1 MRKGWIGEVFKSEIR
16 KVFAYRADFWIQYL
30 FNIAAHI
37 GVAYFLWDAIFKAN
51 GVTEMQGYSFKG
63 LMFYYLLVPLLGRVI
78 FGSELGAIGRE
89 IYDGSLTRY
98 LIYPVNFFQ
107 YKLSQYFAHSVVYLI
122 QMGIALTAFFLIFGM
137 PEDMSFSAT
146 TLLIIPT
153 LLMAA
158 LLNFAV
164 TTTLELFAFWADN
177 VWTLLV
183 MVRFSVGL
191 LGGGMI
197 PIAFFP
203 EWGEALLR
211 KLPFVYLT
219 AFPADLIMGRM
230 TVSQWLEGSLW
241 MLLWISLFF
250 MAAARVW
257 KAGNYKY
264 TGVGI

>member
-1 MRKGWIGEVFKSEIR
+1 MRNRWITEVFKSEIR

-37 GVAYFLWDAIFKAN
+37 GVAYFLWDAIFKVN
-51 GVTEMQGYSFKG
+51 DVTEMQGYSFKG
-63 LMFYYLLVPLLGRVI
+63 LMFYYLLVPLIGRII

-98 LIYPVNFFQ
+98 LIYPVNFFK
-107 YKLSQYFAHSVVYLI
+107 YKLAQYFAHSLVYSV
-122 QMGIALTAFFLIFGM
+122 QMIIAITIFILIFGV
-137 PEDMSFSAT
+137 PGEVTFSAV

-153 LLMAA
+153 LILSA

-191 LGGGMI
+191 LGGAML

-203 EWGEALLR
+203 EWGEAILR

-219 AFPADLIMGRM
+219 AFPADLMMGKVS
-230 TVSQWLEGSLW
+230 VSQWAIGSVITILW
-241 MLLWISLFF
+241 AMLFF
-250 MAAARVW
+250 FFASRVW

>member
-1 MRKGWIGEVFKSEIR
+1 MPKRWLFEVFRSEIR

-37 GVAYFLWDAIFKAN
+37 GVAYFLWKAIFEAN
-51 GVTEMQGYSFKG
+51 GVTEMRGYSFTG
-63 LMFYYLLVPLLGRVI
+63 LMLYYLLVPLISRII

-107 YKLSQYFAHSVVYLI
+107 YKLMQYLAHSLIYFI
-122 QMGIALTAFFLIFGM
+122 QMGVGLTAFVLLFGV
-137 PEDMSFSAT
+137 PGDVNFSAIS
-146 TLLIIPT
+146 LLVIPT
-153 LLMAA
+153 LFLSA
-158 LLNFAV
+158 LLNF
-164 TTTLELFAFWADN
+164 TITLTLELFAFWADN

-191 LGGGMI
+191 LGGGML
-197 PIAFFP
+197 PLAFFP
-203 EWGEALLR
+203 EWGETILR

-219 AFPADLIMGRM
+219 AFPADLIMGKLSLIDWAQGSVI
-230 TVSQWLEGSLW
+230 TVIWTL
-241 MLLWISLFF
+241 IFAF
-250 MAAARVW
+250 AATRVW
-257 KAGNYKY
+257 RAGSYKY